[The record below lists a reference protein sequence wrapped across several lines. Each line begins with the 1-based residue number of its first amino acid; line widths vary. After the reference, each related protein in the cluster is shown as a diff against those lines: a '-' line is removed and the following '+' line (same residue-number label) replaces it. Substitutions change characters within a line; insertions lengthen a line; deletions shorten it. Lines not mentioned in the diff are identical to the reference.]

1 MRGPGELFG
10 VRQSGELA
18 FQLADIYADAPV
30 MRSAEKAAEE
40 TLLLD
45 PDLSSSR
52 FRTISRRLQRLE
64 SDGKSHYTL

>member
-1 MRGPGELFG
+1 
-10 VRQSGELA
+10 
-18 FQLADIYADAPV
+18 